1 MRNRAA
7 SLPGGNVSEAAYPPL
22 ETIRETDFEQL
33 LNKAP
38 AAGNEPGFP
47 NLQLTR
53 SAEAAHTGRPF
64 QRVISPRLKQN
75 GSVRLTTARLRA
87 TTRITPKIEADF
99 RGYRGFE
106 VMERSR
112 RALSDASY

>member
-7 SLPGGNVSEAAYPPL
+7 SLPGGNVSKAAYPSL
-22 ETIRETDFEQL
+22 ETIRDTDFEQL

-53 SAEAAHTGRPF
+53 SAEAWARTKRAF
-64 QRVISPRLKQN
+64 QRVISPRLKQ
-75 GSVRLTTARLRA
+75 TAPFDDDCSAARNH
-87 TTRITPKIEADF
+87 THNPENRI
-99 RGYRGFE
+99 
-106 VMERSR
+106 
-112 RALSDASY
+112 